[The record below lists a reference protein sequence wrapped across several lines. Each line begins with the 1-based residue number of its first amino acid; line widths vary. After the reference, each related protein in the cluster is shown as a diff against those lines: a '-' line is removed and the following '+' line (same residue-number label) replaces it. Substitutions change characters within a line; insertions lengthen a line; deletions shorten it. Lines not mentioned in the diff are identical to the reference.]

1 MLDLIIRNGLVV
13 DGTGCAGVP
22 ADVAVKDSRIVAVGT
37 IDGASVETIDA
48 SGAVVCPG
56 FIDPH
61 THYDAQISWDRL
73 LASSAEHGV
82 TTVLMG
88 NCGVGV
94 APCRMA
100 DRELLIQDLVN
111 VEGMST
117 EVLTTGIDWAWES
130 FPQYLDAAS
139 TKGSGINL
147 AFLVPLAPL
156 RTWVLGAQANDRA
169 AGARETQAIT
179 RLLREAMDAGAF
191 GFSTTAIPGHIG
203 HNGKPLAARLASR
216 EELQAY
222 CGVLKSIDRGII
234 EMALTKRH
242 GRFAD
247 DEFEFLEF
255 LVNASG
261 RNVSW
266 LSMHNLADDAHNLQ
280 RVLERVAPLM
290 RRGAKPQILSRPLI
304 AEMSLKRPFHFG
316 EISAAKGLFDQGTER
331 QMEIYA
337 DPEFRSAFRAELKQ
351 GRKFSN
357 QPPTVGVLQVG
368 NAKLRPLVGRSMSDI
383 ATERGSD
390 PLDCMFDIAVE
401 DKLETIFFLPR
412 ANTDQAR
419 IAEALRDSEH
429 NLLGLSDAGAHVDM
443 LCEAGYPTYL
453 LGHWVREQ
461 KALTLEH
468 AVKRLTSEPADYF
481 GIKGR
486 GRLTA
491 GNAADIVVFDP
502 RTVGSPTRPTLVHD
516 LPAGGGRMVAK
527 AHGVRCVVVNGT
539 TLYRDGQHT
548 GAYPGQVLRS
558 V

>member
-1 MLDLIIRNGLVV
+1 MSRHILTLNAGSSSIKFALFDV
-13 DGTGCAGVP
+13 GCDEPTAL
-22 ADVAVKDSRIVAVGT
+22 AVGLAEMLAMERR
-37 IDGASVETIDA
+37 IRVRGADGSETHQDA
-48 SGAVVCPG
+48 WANDAGAPFHAQSLERVLGWRQAAFGDANVIGVGHRVVHG
-56 FIDPH
+56 G
-61 THYDAQISWDRL
+61 TRYDAPVAIDDN
-73 LASSAEHGV
+73 
-82 TTVLMG
+82 VLSH
-88 NCGVGV
+88 
-94 APCRMA
+94 
-100 DRELLIQDLVN
+100 LQ
-111 VEGMST
+111 T
-117 EVLTTGIDWAWES
+117 
-130 FPQYLDAAS
+130 
-139 TKGSGINL
+139 
-147 AFLVPLAPL
+147 LVPLAPL